1 MDDEK
6 IIELYVA
13 RDERAISE
21 TDVKY
26 GRYCGSL
33 AKQILSDPLD
43 AEEVVSDT
51 WLRAWGSI
59 PPTRPGVLKLFLAKI
74 VRNLSFSR
82 WRALTAQKRGG
93 GEIALA
99 LEELGEC
106 AGIDGDPGRELEAR
120 ELADQIGRFLE
131 TVPKRDRDIFLRRYF
146 FLDTV
151 TQIAQWAGIKESNV
165 HMILSR
171 VRRRLKEHLTKE
183 GLV

>member
-1 MDDEK
+1 MDDEQ

-21 TDVKY
+21 TDGKY

-51 WLRAWGSI
+51 WLKAWGSI

-74 VRNLSFSR
+74 VRNLSYSR
-82 WRALTAQKRGG
+82 WRAQTAQKRGG
-93 GEIALA
+93 GEIDVA

-106 AGIDGDPGRELEAR
+106 AGPDRDAGSELEAK
-120 ELADQIGRFLE
+120 ELADAIGRFLE
-131 TVPKRDRDIFLRRYF
+131 TVSERDRNIFLRRYF
-146 FLDTV
+146 FVDSV
-151 TQIAQWAGIKESNV
+151 AQIAERSSVRESNV

-171 VRRRLKEHLTKE
+171 VRRKLKEFLIKE
-183 GLV
+183 ELL